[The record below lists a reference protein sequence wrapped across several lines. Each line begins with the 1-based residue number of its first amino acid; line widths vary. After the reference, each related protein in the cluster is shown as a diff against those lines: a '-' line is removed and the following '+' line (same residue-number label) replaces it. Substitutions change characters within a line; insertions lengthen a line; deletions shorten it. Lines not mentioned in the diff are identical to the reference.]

1 MTKEDAFKSIMGAT
15 DMPHEG
21 DPRFADYDQWLFDK
35 TWQLATI
42 NLGKTTIKDLVELS
56 HSLAIR
62 KGWGDNGDPN
72 IVEQI
77 ALIHSEASEAL
88 ESYRNNEGLSW
99 TDHVGKPQGVAS
111 EYADILIRIGHYCGV
126 LGIDLEK
133 EVERKLLYN
142 ETRPHRHGGK
152 KI

>member
-1 MTKEDAFKSIMGAT
+1 MTTTQTKLPPENYHGPQICGGTPSWKDGKIVCTVCSVKQPFSI
-15 DMPHEG
+15 
-21 DPRFADYDQWLFDK
+21 R
-35 TWQLATI
+35 
-42 NLGKTTIKDLVELS
+42 DLVSQS
-56 HSLAIR
+56 HALAIK
-62 KGWGDNGDPN
+62 KGWGEDQTIP
-72 IVEQI
+72 EMI

-88 ESYRNNEGLSW
+88 ESFRNNESLSW